1 MGPKGYPACLFF
13 FFVIAVSFLS
23 MGRVAFRALDSA
35 RSSPSS
41 IENSRP
47 RASDTGLGAETPRLA
62 NLTAGLKPRP
72 PGLSV
77 ALGSIATLGPILS
90 QNNCKTSTSAAK
102 AARGCEVSVVA
113 QAATYKDTKSRAHA
127 SEPPNSQLH
136 TSTPVTYRAAAGT
149 VAANFS
155 LPITFEPAAEAAGQ
169 AVQYVGQ
176 GKGMTVL
183 LDSSGIGISVGSASG
198 ANATPGGLKLRLV
211 KGGTAS
217 DETSVARTDGDPS
230 RPPAHRKR
238 RPSTTPRPKQK
249 PRTRRN
255 RDRQNMPRKDAPGH
269 KGQTPR
275 PQRAPQQRL
284 PRQTKPT
291 GSLETPSPSLANTET
306 NFAWHGLTA
315 LSGESNYFLGS
326 DPAKWRT
333 HVPHFAAAEAKDVLP
348 GVDILA
354 YGNNEGVEYDLR
366 LAPGV
371 DPNAL
376 RLEIANAG
384 AALSRDLQL
393 DASGDLLV
401 KFAGREM
408 RMKKPAIYEEWAADT
423 THPLRRKQIDGG
435 YEIAADGRVAFHVGP
450 HDPRATLVLDPS
462 LTVVYATFLGGTG
475 NDTAQS
481 IALDS
486 AGNVYIG
493 GTTSSAATFTEP
505 ANTKQAGT
513 EASDFFIAKIK
524 INPSNPAANQL
535 VYLTFIGG
543 SGTQLGGEIA
553 VDSNGNAA
561 IAGTTTSAEYPVT
574 DGSTLTAGL
583 NGKTVNDAA
592 VTEIDPTGATLL
604 YSTLFGGNGNEA
616 TLSSGGIA
624 MDSVGDIYLAMDTQ
638 STNLTVA
645 PAATTTTP
653 GPFSSV
659 YGGGGS
665 DGFLAIFR
673 PGTTPH
679 LYYCTYLGIDA
690 VATVTGVAVDSVQPV
705 GNAYVAGYTSNPTG
719 TLLTTNGFQTTYSGD
734 PSDGF
739 VMKILP
745 SGNGV
750 ADLSYGTFLGGGA
763 MDQALAIAVGTGLPG
778 TAYVTG
784 TTQSINFPV
793 TASAFQSSLYRSAE
807 ANANAFLAVIGQ
819 SSGGM
824 TSLLYSSYLGGQA
837 TDVGLSVWFAQNN
850 QIYISG
856 STTSANFPA
865 LDNLQPFSG
874 DQDAFVTEI
883 DPTSAGAASLT
894 FSTPLGGTS
903 AAGASATALAAGIAA
918 DTKGNVYI
926 AGATTSGDFLLAGNP
941 QNGLQL
947 TCASCQQSPPLNDVF
962 LVEITPNPAAIS
974 SSVSLN
980 TGKLNFGAQPVGST
994 AIPPQAVAVYNTGD
1008 APLSISNI
1016 TLAGTNSADFSLQGV
1031 ATCLGAL
1038 IPPGAMCS
1046 FEVGFIPSLVGP
1058 ESTFVT
1064 FSDNA
1069 PPDSQTLEAVGSG
1082 AGPLAVVSPLALS
1095 FGNQPEG
1102 SVSAPLVITLTNA
1115 GNQPLTISKLPPLS
1129 GPGSAQFSKVETA
1142 ASCVAVTLAPG
1153 ASCELSFEFAPTTT
1167 GTFTAEVEFVD
1178 NSSFLPN
1185 AEQLVTI
1192 TGTGTGV
1199 APIISILPAALSFPM
1214 QPIGITSTTQPLTLT
1229 NTGSAAMNLS
1239 GIVITG
1245 NSSTNFGFVLK
1256 GTSACPY
1263 PTGPLPAGASCTISV
1278 DFTPQASGP
1287 ISATLSISDN
1297 AAGSPQSVA
1306 LSGSGNGGTYGIS
1319 LSPTSL
1325 NFATQTVGA
1334 KSTMQTVTLTNSGTF
1349 ATALT
1354 IARVGANSGDFAE
1367 TDNCSQSPLAG
1378 GKTCV
1383 ITVTFDPTQTGSR
1396 SAAVQISD
1404 AAPKSP
1410 QIVTLTG
1417 SAVQA
1422 TATVGPSP
1430 IAFGNTLAGT
1440 ASPPVTV
1447 TIANTG
1453 IAPAVLSVGIPSVNP
1468 PGNFTTVNNCTA
1480 GVPAAGSCTLAV
1492 TFTPPAVPATG
1503 ACGST
1508 AGAKTATLTIPDN
1521 TPTSPQSIALS
1532 GASMDYCLAPSGVA
1546 TQTITAG
1553 TPATFQL
1560 IADSVQSFAGT
1571 VALTCADAASVSTC
1585 TVQPVTANLTSGAQV
1600 PIVLSVATATNAATP
1615 FGRAP
1620 DVRRFNLDWPDLA
1633 ALHWQGIARLLFA
1646 LFLLLAACASA
1657 AKRQPARGMRL
1668 AQTGAI
1674 AVLLSIGLAACF
1686 GGGTGTVAPAGTPTG
1701 TYTMTV
1707 TGTFTGAGGST
1718 TRSVQ
1723 VTLIVQ

>member
-1 MGPKGYPACLFF
+1 MGPKGYPAWVLFS
-13 FFVIAVSFLS
+13 FVIAVSFLG
-23 MGRVAFRALDSA
+23 MGRVALRQLRPA
-35 RSSPSS
+35 RSGASF
-41 IENSRP
+41 IENPRQ
-47 RASDTGLGAETPRLA
+47 RASGTGLGAEPPTLA
-62 NLTAGLKPRP
+62 SLTAGLKPRP
-72 PGLSV
+72 PG
-77 ALGSIATLGPILS
+77 ATVP
-90 QNNCKTSTSAAK
+90 NPSAIRPAQFLPSPVPYLP
-102 AARGCEVSVVA
+102 AADR
-113 QAATYKDTKSRAHA
+113 AATAR
-127 SEPPNSQLH
+127 P
-136 TSTPVTYRAAAGT
+136 
-149 VAANFS
+149 ANFS
-155 LPITFEPAAEAAGQ
+155 LPITFEPAAGAAGQ

-176 GKGMTVL
+176 GKGMTVF
-183 LDSSGIGISVGSASG
+183 LDSGGIGISVASATG
-198 ANATPGGLKLRLV
+198 ANATPSALKLRLV
-211 KGGTAS
+211 KGDAAS
-217 DETSVARTDGDPS
+217 NETSVAGMDGDPTQ
-230 RPPAHRKR
+230 PPVHRKR
-238 RPSTTPRPKQK
+238 RRSTTPRPKQK

-255 RDRQNMPRKDAPGH
+255 RNRQNMPRKDTPGH

-291 GSLETPSPSLANTET
+291 GSLETPSPNPSGAET
-306 NFAWHGLTA
+306 NFAWHGVTA
-315 LSGESNYFLGS
+315 LGGESNYFLGS

-348 GVDILA
+348 GVDIVA
-354 YGNNEGVEYDLR
+354 YGNSEGVEYDLR

-371 DPNAL
+371 DPNDV

-384 AALSRDLQL
+384 AARSQDLQL
-393 DASGDLLV
+393 DPSGDLLV

-408 RMKKPAIYEEWAADT
+408 RMKKPAIYEEWAAT
-423 THPLRRKQIDGG
+423 TSHPLRRKQIGGG
-435 YEIAADGRVAFHVGP
+435 YEIAADGQVAFHVAP

-462 LTVVYATFLGGTG
+462 LTVTYATFLGGTG

-493 GTTSSAATFTEP
+493 GTTTSAATFTEP

-513 EASDFFIAKIK
+513 GTADFFIAKIK
-524 INPSNPAANQL
+524 INPSNPAASQL

-553 VDSNGNAA
+553 VDSNGNVA
-561 IAGTTTSAEYPVT
+561 IAGTTTSADYPVT
-574 DGSTLTAGL
+574 DSSTLTAGL
-583 NGKTVNDAA
+583 NGKAVNDAA
-592 VTEIDPTGATLL
+592 VTELDPTGAILL

-624 MDSVGDIYLAMDTQ
+624 MDSTGDIYLAMDTQ
-638 STNLTVA
+638 STNLTIA
-645 PAATTTTP
+645 PAISATSL

-665 DGFLAIFR
+665 DGFLAKFVVA
-673 PGTTPH
+673 GTTPH
-679 LYYCTYLGIDA
+679 LEYCTYLGIDA
-690 VATVTGVAVDSVQPV
+690 VATVTGVAVDSV
-705 GNAYVAGYTSNPTG
+705 GNAYLAGYTSDPTG
-719 TLLTTNGFQTTYSGD
+719 TLLTTHGFQTSYSGD

-763 MDQALAIAVGTGLPG
+763 MDQALAITVGTGLPG
-778 TAYVTG
+778 TVYVTG

-793 TASAFQSSLYRSAE
+793 TGTAYQPSLYRSAE
-807 ANANAFLAVIGQ
+807 ANANSFLAVIGQ

-850 QIYISG
+850 QVYISG

-865 LDNLQPFSG
+865 LDNIQPFSG
-874 DQDAFVTEI
+874 DQDAFVTEL
-883 DPTSAGAASLT
+883 DPTSAGAASLI

-903 AAGASATALAAGIAA
+903 AAGATATALAAGIAA

-941 QNGLQL
+941 QNGLQP
-947 TCASCQQSPPLNDVF
+947 TCASCQQTPPLNDAF
-962 LVEITPNPAAIS
+962 LVEIAPNPTAMS
-974 SSVSLN
+974 SSVSFN

-994 AIPPQAVAVYNTGD
+994 TIPPQAVAVYNTGN
-1008 APLSISNI
+1008 APLSISDI
-1016 TLAGTNSADFSLQGV
+1016 TLAGTNSADFSLKDV

-1069 PPDSQTLEAVGSG
+1069 DPDSQVLEAVGSG
-1082 AGPLAVVSPLALS
+1082 AGPLAFVSPLALN
-1095 FGNQPEG
+1095 FGTQPEG
-1102 SVSAPLVITLTNA
+1102 SVSAPLVITFTNA
-1115 GNQPLTISKLPPLS
+1115 GNQPLTISKLPLLS
-1129 GPGSAQFSKVETA
+1129 GPGSTQFSKVDIVGT
-1142 ASCVAVTLAPG
+1142 CVAVSMAPG
-1153 ASCELSFEFAPTTT
+1153 TSCQLSLEFAPTTT
-1167 GTFTAEVEFVD
+1167 GTFSAAVEFVD

-1199 APIISILPAALSFPM
+1199 APIMSILPAALSFGM
-1214 QPIGITSTTQPLTLT
+1214 QPIGITSATQLVTLT

-1256 GTSACPY
+1256 GTNACPY

-1287 ISATLSISDN
+1287 VSATLSISDN
-1297 AAGSPQSVA
+1297 AAGNPQSVP

-1319 LSPTSL
+1319 LSPSSL

-1334 KSTMQTVTLTNSGTF
+1334 RSTMQTVTLTNTGTF
-1349 ATALT
+1349 ATALA
-1354 IARVGANSGDFAE
+1354 IAMVGANSGDFAE
-1367 TDNCSQSPLAG
+1367 TDNCSQGPLAG
-1378 GKTCV
+1378 GQACV

-1396 SAAVQISD
+1396 SAVIQISD

-1410 QIVTLTG
+1410 QIVALSG

-1453 IAPAVLSVGIPSVNP
+1453 TAPAVLSVGIPSVNP
-1468 PGNFTTVNNCTA
+1468 SGKFTVVEHPSCTT
-1480 GVPAAGSCTLAV
+1480 GVPAGGSCTLTV

-1508 AGAKTATLTIPDN
+1508 AGAQIATLMIADN
-1521 TPTSPQSIALS
+1521 APTSPQSIALS
-1532 GASMDYCLAPSGVA
+1532 GTAMDYCLAPSGVA
-1546 TQTITAG
+1546 TQTVTAG

-1560 IADSVQSFAGT
+1560 IADSVQGFAGT
-1571 VALTCADAASVSTC
+1571 VALTCADAASLSTC
-1585 TVQPVTANLTSGAQV
+1585 TVQPATASLTSGAQV
-1600 PIVLSVATATNAATP
+1600 PIVLSVATAMNGATP

-1620 DVRRFNLDWPDLA
+1620 DVRRLTPAWSPVA
-1633 ALHWQGIARLLFA
+1633 ALHWHGIALWLLA
-1646 LFLLLAACASA
+1646 LFLLLAAWASA
-1657 AKRQPARGMRL
+1657 AKRQPACGMRL

-1686 GGGTGTVAPAGTPTG
+1686 GGGTGTVAPVGTPTG

-1707 TGTFTGAGGST
+1707 TGTVAGTGGST